1 MSSLKS
7 VLSLVFLYLGGASLS
22 HADFVAEEPV
32 EDLWRISYVTD
43 TSIHTSVNGQITH
56 GDELHVRLIKGNC
69 EIGNLFTFVY
79 THSNHP
85 DIEQLE
91 GEFIQSSFM
100 GNDMIVKV
108 LYVSPFLMGHRAT
121 IDLGWASVEQLKG
134 ILGSENPIKIK
145 FINSSVHKITEYFD
159 IVENWWSSEGLS
171 DSVNRAVDMCNTLV
185 E

>member
-7 VLSLVFLYLGGASLS
+7 VLSLVFVYLWGANLS
-22 HADFVAEEPV
+22 HAELVAEEPV
-32 EDLWRISYVTD
+32 EDLWRISYVTE

-56 GDELHVRLIKGNC
+56 GDELHVRLVKDNC

-85 DIEQLE
+85 DIEQLK
-91 GEFIQSSFM
+91 GEFIQTSFM

-121 IDLGWASVEQLKG
+121 VDLGWASVKQLKD
-134 ILGSENPIKIK
+134 ILDSANPIKIK
-145 FINSSVHKITEYFD
+145 FIDTEEYQITKNFD
-159 IVENWWSSEGLS
+159 IAENWWSNKGVRESI
-171 DSVNRAVDMCNTLV
+171 DKAVDMCLDL
-185 E
+185 